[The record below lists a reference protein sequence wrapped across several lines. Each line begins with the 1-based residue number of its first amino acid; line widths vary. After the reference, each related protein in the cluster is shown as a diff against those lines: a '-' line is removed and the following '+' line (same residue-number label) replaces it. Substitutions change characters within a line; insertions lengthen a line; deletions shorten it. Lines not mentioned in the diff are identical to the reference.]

1 MIWFISIHVFIIFNP
16 TLIFL
21 LMFTVTQGLNISNY
35 FLKIAKFYFWKRFWG
50 KMKFFLCSIFF
61 TTPWLCLQIYIH
73 YSWYEHNHCF
83 MLRSWERYPVRT
95 LKIYQ
100 NIQKQFENHVI
111 YFKNNKSE
119 CFCRITEQWDCY
131 FPSFIFIYLCD
142 SSESL
147 LNVLTT
153 TRNSYQS
160 AKWEKRTSRFGYF
173 IH

>member
-1 MIWFISIHVFIIFNP
+1 
-16 TLIFL
+16 
-21 LMFTVTQGLNISNY
+21 
-35 FLKIAKFYFWKRFWG
+35 
-50 KMKFFLCSIFF
+50 MKFFLCSIFF

-111 YFKNNKSE
+111 YFKTNKSE

-153 TRNSYQS
+153 TRNSQVRKTHFPFRIFYS
-160 AKWEKRTSRFGYF
+160 LEKIVFEIEMPCTVLVTELV
-173 IH
+173 IC